1 MADMVC
7 VRPLVFE
14 SCCSSVASKWLV
26 KFHSRDE
33 PSPESREAVL
43 RHKPGGGNR
52 NGDVADKLFIA
63 EETVKVYNRDI
74 L

>member
-1 MADMVC
+1 MACKVPFAG
-7 VRPLVFE
+7 RALAGIQRG
-14 SCCSSVASKWLV
+14 SSS
-26 KFHSRDE
+26 
-33 PSPESREAVL
+33 EAVL